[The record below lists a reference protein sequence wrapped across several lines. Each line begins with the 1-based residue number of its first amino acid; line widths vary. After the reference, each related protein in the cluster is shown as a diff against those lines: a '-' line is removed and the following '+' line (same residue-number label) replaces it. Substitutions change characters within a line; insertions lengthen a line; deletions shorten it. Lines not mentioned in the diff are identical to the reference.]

1 MFTQSH
7 IPFHIFVAIST
18 ILFYYLLR
26 RYRTTNKES
35 ATSNDRTTNKES
47 ATSNGRTTNKESTT
61 SNDRTTNKESARP
74 NDRTTKTNIYLSM
87 YIPVVLYIGFYITK
101 YINCGKSNIVENAIE
116 QILSPGSIMSDLYQS
131 SIIV

>member
-35 ATSNDRTTNKES
+35 
-47 ATSNGRTTNKESTT
+47 TT
-61 SNDRTTNKESARP
+61 S

>member
-35 ATSNDRTTNKES
+35 
-47 ATSNGRTTNKESTT
+47 TT
-61 SNDRTTNKESARP
+61 SNDRTTNKESTTS

>member
-35 ATSNDRTTNKES
+35 ATSND
-47 ATSNGRTTNKESTT
+47 RTTNKESTT